1 MYEKNKERSELNAM
15 ARIHIAMATPIPPGP
30 KAMNGTA
37 SPAQTAAIS
46 LNKRGSVLSVG
57 VKEEC
62 VMILWMDIQGES
74 DLMHITGMVNMLCT
88 DNLTTTPWK
97 EKQERRFFL

>member
-1 MYEKNKERSELNAM
+1 VYETNKERSELNAM

-37 SPAQTAAIS
+37 SPAQTAATP
-46 LNKRGSVLSVG
+46 LNKRENVLSVG

-62 VMILWMDIQGES
+62 VIILCMDIQGES
-74 DLMHITGMVNMLCT
+74 DLMHITGMVNMICT
-88 DNLTTTPWK
+88 DNLTAPPWK
-97 EKQERRFFL
+97 EKQERRFLL